1 MGPIG
6 SGQKPEGGGKT
17 MRNYEMMFIINPTVM
32 ADGRDALLAKVE
44 ETLTKAGATELKTEK
59 WGERKLA
66 YPIEK
71 KTSGFYVLT
80 TFTIDGTN
88 LTEVERKL
96 NITEGLMRYIV
107 VKKK

>member
-1 MGPIG
+1 M
-6 SGQKPEGGGKT
+6 K
-17 MRNYEMMFIINPTVM
+17 NYEIMYIINPTVM
-32 ADGRDALLAKVE
+32 AEGRDALVAKVE
-44 ETLTKAGATELKTEK
+44 DILSTSGATELKTEK

-80 TFTIDGTN
+80 TFTMDGTN

-96 NITEGLMRYIV
+96 NITEELMRYIV
-107 VKKK
+107 VKQK

>member
-1 MGPIG
+1 
-6 SGQKPEGGGKT
+6 
-17 MRNYEMMFIINPTVM
+17 MRKYEMMFVINPTVM
-32 ADGRDALLAKVE
+32 ADGRDALVAKVE
-44 ETLTKAGATELKTEK
+44 ETLTVNGAAELKTEK

-66 YPIEK
+66 YPIDK

-80 TFTIDGTN
+80 TFEMDGTN

-107 VKKK
+107 VKQK

>member
-1 MGPIG
+1 MEPNG

-32 ADGRDALLAKVE
+32 ADGRDALVAKVE
-44 ETLTKAGATELKTEK
+44 ETLTANGATELKTEK

-80 TFTIDGTN
+80 TFAIEGTN

-107 VKKK
+107 VKQK

>member
-1 MGPIG
+1 
-6 SGQKPEGGGKT
+6 

-32 ADGRDALLAKVE
+32 ADGRDALVAKVE
-44 ETLTKAGATELKTEK
+44 EILSANNATELKTEK

-80 TFTIDGTN
+80 SFEMDGTN
-88 LTEVERKL
+88 LNEVERRL

-107 VKKK
+107 VKQK